1 MDSRIRGND
10 GSIFCQTPSAQVS
23 LMPLYRYKALNAR
36 GDVLEAQMEAASE
49 AEVVARLQEQGH
61 LPMEAKLASEGGGLG
76 AFKTLLQPNAFA
88 GQRLVLFTQQLATL
102 LGAGQPLDRALTI
115 LLELPDEDKARNT
128 VADIREAVR
137 GGAPLSTALERQ
149 HGSFSRLYINMVRAG
164 EAGGSLHDTLQRLA
178 DYLERSRALKARVV
192 NALIYPAI
200 LLAVVGLAMLFLLG
214 YVVPQFS
221 QMYESLDV
229 TLPWFT
235 RIVLAIGQFVA
246 GWWLALVVIPAA
258 LVLWAERRRRD
269 TAFRDRFDAWILQ
282 RRLIGPLLARLETA
296 RLARTLGT
304 LLRNGVPLLGA
315 LGIAGKVLGNRALA
329 ADVQGAADAVK
340 NGRALSASLGAG
352 KRFPRLALQ
361 MIQVGEE
368 SGALDTMLLK
378 TADTFEAQTAQALDR
393 MLAALVPA
401 VTLVLAAVVGAVI
414 IAVLVPLYDLAGAI
428 N

>member
-1 MDSRIRGND
+1 
-10 GSIFCQTPSAQVS
+10 
-23 LMPLYRYKALNAR
+23 MPLYRYKALNAR
-36 GDVLEAQMEAASE
+36 GEVLEAQMEAASE
-49 AEVVARLQEQGH
+49 GEVVARLQEQGH
-61 LPMEAKLASEGGGLG
+61 LPVEARLASEGGGLG
-76 AFKTLLQPNAFA
+76 AFKLLVQPNPF
-88 GQRLVLFTQQLATL
+88 GGERLVLFTQQLATL

-149 HGSFSRLYINMVRAG
+149 HGTFSRLYINMVRAG

-178 DYLERSRALKARVV
+178 DYLERSRALRGRVI

-200 LLAVVGLAMLFLLG
+200 LMVVVGLAMLFLLG

-221 QMYESLDV
+221 QMYDSLDV
-229 TLPWFT
+229 QLPWFT
-235 RIVLAIGQFVA
+235 QLVLALGQFVA
-246 GWWLALVVIPAA
+246 GWWLLLLAVPAVSA
-258 LVLWAERRRRD
+258 LWADRKRRD
-269 TAFRDRFDAWILQ
+269 AAFRERFDVWILQ
-282 RRLIGPLLARLETA
+282 RKLVGPLIARLETA

-315 LGIAGKVLGNRALA
+315 LGIARNVMNNRALA
-329 ADVQGAADAVK
+329 GDVENAADAVK
-340 NGRALSASLGAG
+340 NGRALSTSLGVG

-361 MIQVGEE
+361 MMQVGEE

-378 TADTFEAQTAQALDR
+378 TADTFEAQTAQAMDR